1 MNINSNSKST
11 RSGAKGINKSLTD
24 ECDPAGSHSSAAA
37 LWLLNAHARAWLVTS
52 LRLVYC

>member
-37 LWLLNAHARAWLVTS
+37 LWLRVLPWETRPCGIVS
-52 LRLVYC
+52 CSSI

>member
-37 LWLLNAHARAWLVTS
+37 LWLLNAHARAWLS
-52 LRLVYC
+52 LFSFKGD

>member
-37 LWLLNAHARAWLVTS
+37 LWLLNATPWRGWFTS
-52 LRLVYC
+52 WH